1 MEAKKSPKA
10 DLENRKGL
18 FLEIGLIVILALAFL
33 AFNIKKYER
42 EQVEAISRTVV
53 DEVEETV
60 LNTEEQEKPPEPE
73 PVQEQVLTDIEVVDN
88 DAVIENEVDMS
99 AFTEEVLNV
108 DVSAP
113 IVEEKEEEVEEEVV
127 IIPDVNPE
135 FGGGE
140 AKLYEYLQEN
150 IQYPQ
155 LARDGG
161 ITGKVYVQFV
171 VEKDGS
177 ITNVQV
183 KRDIGGGCGDE
194 AKRVVKAMPKWK
206 PGKVGGRTVRSQFV
220 LPVNF
225 NLR

>member
-73 PVQEQVLTDIEVVDN
+73 PVQEQVLTDIEVVEN

>member
-73 PVQEQVLTDIEVVDN
+73 PVQEQVLTDIDVVDN

>member
-88 DAVIENEVDMS
+88 DATIENEVDMS

-113 IVEEKEEEVEEEVV
+113 IVEEKEEEVVEEVV

>member
-88 DAVIENEVDMS
+88 NATIENEVDMS

>member
-88 DAVIENEVDMS
+88 DATIENEVDMS

-113 IVEEKEEEVEEEVV
+113 IVEEKEEEVVEEVV

-194 AKRVVKAMPKWK
+194 AKS
-206 PGKVGGRTVRSQFV
+206 PG
-220 LPVNF
+220 
-225 NLR
+225 

>member
-18 FLEIGLIVILALAFL
+18 YLEIGLVVILAVALL
-33 AFNIKKYER
+33 AFNIKSYDR
-42 EQVEAISRTVV
+42 EQVEAIERTVI
-53 DEVEETV
+53 DEVEETIIQ
-60 LNTEEQEKPPEPE
+60 TEEQEKPPEPE
-73 PVQEQVLTDIEVVDN
+73 PPQEQVITELEIVEN
-88 DAVIENEVDMS
+88 DAEIENEVKMEDFS
-99 AFTEEVLNV
+99 KEVLNTEAV
-108 DVSAP
+108 AP

-135 FGGGE
+135 FAGGE
-140 AKLYEYLQEN
+140 AKLYEYLSEN
-150 IQYPQ
+150 IKYPD

-161 ITGKVYVQFV
+161 ITGKVFVQFV

-194 AKRVVKAMPKWK
+194 AKRVVRSMPKWK
-206 PGKVGGRTVRSQFV
+206 PGKVGGRTVRSQFI
-220 LPVNF
+220 LPINF
-225 NLR
+225 TLK